1 VLNHIHFR
9 FPDGSEL
16 RKAFTYDWRLWTL
29 AEIQETLIEAGF
41 VRPAVYWEGT
51 VKKTGEGDGVFRR
64 KTVGEACGGW
74 IAYIVAEKPVSGK
87 QKVTATSKSAAK
99 RPARRSAR

>member
-1 VLNHIHFR
+1 
-9 FPDGSEL
+9 
-16 RKAFTYDWRLWTL
+16 
-29 AEIQETLIEAGF
+29 
-41 VRPAVYWEGT
+41 